1 MPEIGEWSFAFQ
13 SQGMSGGEWL
23 GPTVEETLLGLRA
36 KGHTSV
42 FVQPIGFVCD
52 HVEILFD
59 VDILFRDFAA
69 EHGMKLYRAD
79 SLNDSP
85 AFVHAVAELARWR
98 LGAAASDTDPHELA
112 ANPNS

>member
-1 MPEIGEWSFAFQ
+1 
-13 SQGMSGGEWL
+13 MSGGEWL
-23 GPTVEETLLGLRA
+23 GPTVEHTLVGLQQA
-36 KGHTSV
+36 GKSTV

-69 EHGMKLYRAD
+69 GHGITLYRAE

-85 AFVHAVAELARWR
+85 AFIRA
-98 LGAAASDTDPHELA
+98 LA
-112 ANPNS
+112 ALAQERLDGGAIADNSQRAAIKTHG